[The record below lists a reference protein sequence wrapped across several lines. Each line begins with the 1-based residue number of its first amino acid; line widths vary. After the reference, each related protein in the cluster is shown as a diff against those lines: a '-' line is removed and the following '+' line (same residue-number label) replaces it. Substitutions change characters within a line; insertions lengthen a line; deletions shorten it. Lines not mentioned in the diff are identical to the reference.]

1 MSIMQQIVTIEA
13 QIQWIAFQS
22 SASKRMI
29 GVCDTLNISV
39 EADSEDEL
47 RSLIPEA
54 MNLLLGDLLSD
65 NELEQFL
72 QERGWRALN
81 LPARRD
87 SDVQFDVP
95 FELVAA
101 GARHDTERRSH

>member
-1 MSIMQQIVTIEA
+1 VSIVQQTVSIEA
-13 QIQWIAFQS
+13 KVQWIAFQS

-29 GVCDTLNISV
+29 GVCDMLNISV

-54 MNLLLGDLLSD
+54 MNLLLTDLLSD

-72 QERGWRALN
+72 QEKGWRALN
-81 LPARRD
+81 LPERPD
-87 SDVQFDVP
+87 SDVQFNIP

-101 GARHDTERRSH
+101 EARHDTERRSH